1 MNTEE
6 YFKMYQLETTH
17 WWFLA
22 KQKFITTVFPKVN
35 RPKILDI
42 GAGTGGITRFL
53 QQYGEVMG
61 LEANETAINFA
72 RTRKLKII
80 KGSADKLPFKNNSFD
95 LACFFDVLYHQ
106 QINDVQALREAYRI
120 LKPGGYLIVTDCAFE
135 FLRGP
140 HDKAVKAR
148 ERYTKS
154 ELVAK
159 IEKAGFSVKKASYIF
174 WLVFPLTVIKRL
186 IDQYQAKFTNKKV
199 FSDVE
204 AVPTIINNLLLVIC
218 NFEAKLLSYVNFPW
232 GSSIII
238 KAKKVI

>member
-1 MNTEE
+1 MNVEE
-6 YFKMYQLETTH
+6 YKKMYRLEIRH

-22 KQKFITTVFPKVN
+22 KQKFITTVFPKLKQ
-35 RPKILDI
+35 PQILDI
-42 GAGTGGITRFL
+42 GAGTGGTTKFL
-53 QQYGEVMG
+53 RQYGEVIG
-61 LEANETAINFA
+61 LEANKIAIDFA
-72 RTRKLKII
+72 RKRKLKII
-80 KGSADKLPFKNNSFD
+80 KGSADKLPFKKNTFD
-95 LACFFDVLYHQ
+95 VVCFFDVLYHQ
-106 QINDVQALREAYRI
+106 QIDDVQALQEAYRV
-120 LKPGGYLIVTDCAFE
+120 LKPGGWLIVTDCAFE

-140 HDKAVKAR
+140 HDVAVKAR

-154 ELVAK
+154 ELVDK

-174 WLVFPLTVIKRL
+174 WLVFPLTVVKRL
-186 IDQYQAKFTNKKV
+186 IDQFQAKFSNKKA

-204 AVPTIINNLLLVIC
+204 AVPTIINNLLLAIC